1 MNGGELIEKFASIL
15 SELEKRGHVVRRDV
29 AIRLTSSFDVVVG
42 KKIVILRTP
51 SFSMPVKVSKMAF
64 QRKIERLEQGGYTPF
79 VVPNGRMSDEQV
91 KEFVDSIEAAQD
103 GEEAGPRAIRRSG
116 P

>member
-1 MNGGELIEKFASIL
+1 LKAKHDGGELIEKFASIL
-15 SELEKRGHVVRRDV
+15 LELKKRGHVVRRQV
-29 AIRLTSSFDVVVG
+29 SNRLAFPFDAAVG
-42 KKIVILRTP
+42 KKVVILRTP

-79 VVPNGRMSDEQV
+79 IVPNGRMSEEQV

-103 GEEAGPRAIRRSG
+103 ENET
-116 P
+116 